1 VSDFVIDMTA
11 QQTPASPASE
21 SYQLL
26 YDSRRAVHYPKPVW
40 RGWLHLVWFEASVV
54 IGTLLIANEHG
65 ALRITAAAIY
75 AGSVSGLL
83 CYCSLYHRENWH
95 PPAQAVLQRF
105 DHLMIY
111 VLIAGTATPV
121 FLLSGSGAYGW
132 VCAIVLWSLTA
143 VLAALHLIWMDAPDW
158 LVGGTYIGL
167 GGVAALAVPQVWIH
181 VGLAATVLILAGGV
195 LYIAGAIGY
204 RARRPDPAPEVFGYH
219 EVFHACVC
227 AAATCHYVAVLL
239 ILK

>member
-1 VSDFVIDMTA
+1 MSLDRAAAQVPPSGGRTSRGSRPSRPWHRRRVSDFVIDMTA

-83 CYCSLYHRENWH
+83 GISALYHRGNWH
-95 PPAQAVLQRF
+95 P
-105 DHLMIY
+105 
-111 VLIAGTATPV
+111 
-121 FLLSGSGAYGW
+121 
-132 VCAIVLWSLTA
+132 
-143 VLAALHLIWMDAPDW
+143 
-158 LVGGTYIGL
+158 
-167 GGVAALAVPQVWIH
+167 
-181 VGLAATVLILAGGV
+181 
-195 LYIAGAIGY
+195 
-204 RARRPDPAPEVFGYH
+204 
-219 EVFHACVC
+219 
-227 AAATCHYVAVLL
+227 
-239 ILK
+239 